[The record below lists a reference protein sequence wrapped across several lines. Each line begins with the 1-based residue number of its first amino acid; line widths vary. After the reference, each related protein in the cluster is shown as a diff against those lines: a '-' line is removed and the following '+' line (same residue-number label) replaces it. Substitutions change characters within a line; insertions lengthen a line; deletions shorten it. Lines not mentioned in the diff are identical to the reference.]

1 MGFNTT
7 ATTSTLTAKLTPFGR
22 QKMVSN
28 NNSLITSFSLGDS
41 DANYN
46 TALTLA
52 TGQIPNEGG
61 LLGPNA
67 SVNNSTT
74 INVKLRS
81 QLVVNGSGKLY
92 KSVEP
97 QSIIINS
104 ETVSNG
110 QTIISGTSFTHF
122 LVNRNNV
129 NSDNRVN
136 YFYSFGLPLNSRDDY
151 KFTGT
156 TYSNGG
162 FSDTALSGLAQ
173 DTILIISLNQE
184 TFGETLDGK
193 VINLNLPSLGPT
205 YDIYSTFQNSG
216 IASKTQDANI
226 RDNSV
231 VSDTFG
237 SNIAFLFSDNIMTPN
252 GGSGSLSWA
261 TGFGTNKPFSVNNKQ
276 LYNLQTNSNRGLSAD
291 TVVGIAYLD
300 KGILVI
306 THPSIVAD
314 YNSVLA
320 NNASITINSVST
332 NVFQSISCVAA
343 RGEFAASTNTTF
355 TFSDIPRISE
365 VGLFDGFGN
374 LIAIA
379 KPDRHIT
386 KKINEFLALNIKI
399 SL

>member
-7 ATTSTLTAKLTPFGR
+7 ATTVTLTAKLTPIGR
-22 QKMVSN
+22 QKIVST
-28 NNSLITSFSLGDS
+28 NNSLISTFSLGDS

-46 TALTLA
+46 TALTLS
-52 TGQIPNEGG
+52 TGEIPNEAG
-61 LLGPNA
+61 LLGAN
-67 SVNNSTT
+67 STVNNSTT
-74 INVKLRS
+74 QNVKLRS
-81 QLVVNGSGKLY
+81 QLIVNGSGNLY

-97 QSIIINS
+97 QSITINS
-104 ETVSNG
+104 ETINNG
-110 QTIISGTSFTHF
+110 QTIVSGTSFTHF
-122 LVNRNNV
+122 LVNRNDV
-129 NSDNRVN
+129 DTDNKVN
-136 YFYSFGLPLNSRDDY
+136 YFYSFGLPLNSNDDY

-156 TYSNGG
+156 TYSKGG
-162 FSDTALSGLAQ
+162 FSDTALSGIAQ

-193 VINLNLPSLGPT
+193 TINLTLPSLGPT

-231 VSDTFG
+231 IADTFG
-237 SNIAFLFSDNIMTPN
+237 TNIAFLFSDDIMTPN

-261 TGFGTNKPFSVNNKQ
+261 TGFGTNKPFSINNKQ

-306 THPSIVAD
+306 THPSIVSN

-320 NNASITINSVST
+320 DNAITIINSVST
-332 NVFQSISCVAA
+332 NVYQSITCIAA

-355 TFSDIPRISE
+355 TANDTPRISE
-365 VGLFDGFGN
+365 VGLFDNVGN

-379 KPDRHIT
+379 KTDRHVT
-386 KKINEFLALNIKI
+386 KNINEFLALNVKI

>member
-7 ATTSTLTAKLTPFGR
+7 ATTLTLTAKLTPIGR
-22 QKMVSN
+22 QKMVST
-28 NNSLITSFSLGDS
+28 NNSLISTFSLDDS

-46 TALTLA
+46 TALTLS
-52 TGQIPNEGG
+52 TGEIPNEGG
-61 LLGPNA
+61 SLGANS

-74 INVKLRS
+74 QNVKLRS

-97 QSIIINS
+97 QSITINS
-104 ETVSNG
+104 EIVNNG
-110 QTIISGTSFTHF
+110 QTVVSGTSFTHF
-122 LVNRNNV
+122 LVNRADV
-129 NSDNRVN
+129 STDERVN
-136 YFYSFGLPLNSRDDY
+136 YFYSFGLPLNSTDDY

-156 TYSNGG
+156 TYAKGG

-173 DTILIISLNQE
+173 STILVVSLNQN

-193 VINLNLPSLGPT
+193 VINLSLPTLGPT
-205 YDIYSTFQNSG
+205 YEIYSTFQNSG
-216 IASKTQDANI
+216 ISTKTQDANI

-237 SNIAFLFSDNIMTPN
+237 TNIAFLFSDDIMTPN
-252 GGSGSLSWA
+252 GGAGSLSWA

-291 TVVGIAYLD
+291 TVVGVAYLD

-306 THPSIVAD
+306 THPDIIANYSGPLAD
-314 YNSVLA
+314 
-320 NNASITINSVST
+320 NAITTINSVST
-332 NVFQSISCVAA
+332 NVYQSITCIAA

-355 TFSDIPRISE
+355 TSSDTPRISE
-365 VGLFDGFGN
+365 VGLYDSVGN
-374 LIAIA
+374 LIAFA
-379 KPDRHIT
+379 KTDRHVT
-386 KKINEFLALNIKI
+386 KNINEFLALNVKI
-399 SL
+399 SI